1 MADPI
6 AVAYLANDTHSEH
19 SRVYSNI
26 SSIESRIERPD
37 QGDSM
42 VTKVDAGLP
51 ATPVP
56 SLRYQAIGAAMV
68 VLSTLAIAIVPTF
81 TKLAFDGGSNT
92 LTVITARSILTVALT
107 WLVMVVLGQSL
118 RLGRT
123 PLLISIVTGI
133 FYAVMLYGFL
143 GAVAF
148 IPVNTVILIYF
159 THPLLVG
166 LVATRLGHEMIS
178 SKMIGALIAAFVG
191 LGLAVGLSFA
201 SFNLAGIALAVLSSV
216 TCVFVIIGNG
226 CAMKKA
232 GSLAVIFYMM
242 FSASLTL
249 TLPLLAFGTVALP
262 ETFLGWIGFVGVAV
276 GYTVGTLAFFC
287 AIPLLGAVR
296 STMISNIEPLL
307 GIVFA
312 LMILG
317 EHVAPLQ
324 GVGMALV
331 LASIVVMELK
341 I

>member
-1 MADPI
+1 MITKAD
-6 AVAYLANDTHSEH
+6 VS
-19 SRVYSNI
+19 V
-26 SSIESRIERPD
+26 
-37 QGDSM
+37 
-42 VTKVDAGLP
+42 P

-56 SLRYQAIGAAMV
+56 SLRLQAIGAAMV
-68 VLSTLAIAIVPTF
+68 VLSTVAIAIVPTF
-81 TKLAFDGGSNT
+81 TKLAFIGGSNT
-92 LTVITARSILTVALT
+92 LTVIVARCILTVALT

-123 PLLISIVTGI
+123 PLLISLATGV

-166 LVATRLGHEMIS
+166 LVAAWLGHEMVS
-178 SKMIGALIAAFVG
+178 LKMVGALIAAFAG

-216 TCVFVIIGNG
+216 TCVFVIVGNG
-226 CAMKKA
+226 RAMKQA

-242 FSASLTL
+242 LSASIVLA
-249 TLPLLAFGTVALP
+249 LPLLAFGTIALP
-262 ETFLGWIGFVGVAV
+262 ETTSGWIGFGGVAI
-276 GYTVGTLAFFC
+276 GYTFGTLAFFC
-287 AIPLLGAVR
+287 AVPILGAVR

-317 EHVAPLQ
+317 ERVSPLQ
-324 GVGMALV
+324 GVGIALV

-341 I
+341 L